1 MIIDQLNIF
10 FDNTTGAAS
19 ANGATIPLMP
29 YMGRN
34 EPVNVTFLARGPNV
48 KPATLVVTLQES
60 DDNSLFS
67 DVVSFTVSKKD
78 ALPAVL
84 VFALPYPLTKRYVR
98 LKYTLALTSSG
109 GGETATV
116 AGFTIWA
123 GVTRDHFAPY
133 AQGQYIDR
141 GKVVA

>member
-10 FDNTTGAAS
+10 FDNTTGAAG
-19 ANGATIPLMP
+19 ANGASIPLMP
-29 YMGRN
+29 YMGRD

-60 DDNSLFS
+60 DDNSTFS

-84 VFALPYPLTKRYVR
+84 VFALPYSLTKRYVR
-98 LKYTLALTSSG
+98 LKYTLALASS
-109 GGETATV
+109 GETATA
-116 AGFTIWA
+116 AGFTIWS
-123 GVTRDHFAPY
+123 GVTRDYFAPY
-133 AQGQYIDR
+133 AKGQYIDR
-141 GKVVA
+141 GQVVA